1 MQKSW
6 FFLSTLAEDIIS
18 PVFFNHHQIITIHDG
33 LFFAAVNRSLHGKG
47 NNKGFIHIFLDFICE
62 AFAQY
67 LFIDAQILCWE
78 VFCFALCGCLCGAI
92 RRSSFFRSS
101 FFAGNFF
108 CFISIAFC
116 GCQLYGN
123 SSNYQMLA
131 ISAAT

>member
-33 LFFAAVNRSLHGKG
+33 LFFAAVNRSLHGEG

-67 LFIDAQILCWE
+67 LFIDAQMKQLITQKILKIE
-78 VFCFALCGCLCGAI
+78 VLK
-92 RRSSFFRSS
+92 
-101 FFAGNFF
+101 
-108 CFISIAFC
+108 
-116 GCQLYGN
+116 QLLLVLVVQPIYLEFL
-123 SSNYQMLA
+123 QQ
-131 ISAAT
+131 